1 MQNMSRKIGLLLA
14 CKECE
19 FIKIFFLLNTRF
31 FISNTRIRNTRLKL
45 AKNHA
50 KAKQHPGAGFSLFEN
65 YLPSLIMLSS
75 KTDMRYSNK
84 CTKNCVCFQ
93 EIIWLIILKMRVKIK
108 IILDRYDIN
117 RIRPRHGYEY
127 TNYKISLSRM
137 MVMCN
142 KQHLC
147 NIWSWIHE
155 KVKQHPR
162 LSWKKAHF

>member
-65 YLPSLIMLSS
+65 YLPSLTMLSS

-84 CTKNCVCFQ
+84 CTKN
-93 EIIWLIILKMRVKIK
+93 
-108 IILDRYDIN
+108 
-117 RIRPRHGYEY
+117 
-127 TNYKISLSRM
+127 
-137 MVMCN
+137 
-142 KQHLC
+142 
-147 NIWSWIHE
+147 
-155 KVKQHPR
+155 
-162 LSWKKAHF
+162 